1 LLFIFTFSSLV
12 IRVHLPP
19 FLLNDKKFFFYNE
32 NFYASHYVK
41 SFFVSFLLYVFLVFS
56 CCLYLPFLLLLFTS
70 TFHLFSSCCYS
81 RPLYTFSPLVVLNDK
96 KFFFYNESFYTSHYV
111 KKFFKTLFSQLKKN
125 TNFFNTKI
133 YVNGYFCIFRFWF
146 WFRLQL

>member
-1 LLFIFTFSSLV
+1 MLFVLFWFLAKSHFFSFYLASVFYSTFFDFGYRFFTF
-12 IRVHLPP
+12 
-19 FLLNDKKFFFYNE
+19 F
-32 NFYASHYVK
+32 
-41 SFFVSFLLYVFLVFS
+41 
-56 CCLYLPFLLLLFTS
+56 CCLCSLFLLLLFTS